1 MQTNYLS
8 DIKFNLIRIKS
19 RIIIWACITF
29 TMTILNVAMLQI
41 PSVNSNSFFPTF
53 ILLALYTFLMIT
65 DILKYRKLK
74 QQEANFKLQ
83 FGGVNDKINTFLQND
98 VCIKLI
104 QKNDISIKDKYG
116 NQMII
121 FKTNSQWLIE
131 VSYTDKS
138 YPVYHSLRFEK
149 YPPKT
154 NWLSK
159 GINKEPKWHHV
170 IQALIKGED
179 NP

>member
-41 PSVNSNSFFPTF
+41 PSVNSNSFFPAF
-53 ILLALYTFLMIT
+53 ILLALYTFLMII

-104 QKNDISIKDKYG
+104 QKNI
-116 NQMII
+116 
-121 FKTNSQWLIE
+121 
-131 VSYTDKS
+131 
-138 YPVYHSLRFEK
+138 
-149 YPPKT
+149 
-154 NWLSK
+154 
-159 GINKEPKWHHV
+159 
-170 IQALIKGED
+170 
-179 NP
+179 